1 MEIRCHTPGVRVMQ
15 LWACAVLA
23 LLAVLLFWQ
32 WWWLAA
38 LFWAAASLAACL
50 GLQGWANSILLT
62 LSGAELRL
70 EGGSWLRVVRRQP
83 VWSLSSVLLVQTPL
97 LRRAD
102 ACILLLY
109 STHSVWLVPA
119 VQLDQAQQLSLLP
132 GQGGKHL

>member
-23 LLAVLLFWQ
+23 LPAVLLFWQ

-38 LFWAAASLAACL
+38 LFWAAVSLAVCL
-50 GLQGWANSILLT
+50 GLQGWTSSIHLT

-70 EGGSWLRVVRRQP
+70 ESGALLHAVRRQP
-83 VWSLSSVLLVQTPL
+83 VWSLSSALLVQTPL

-109 STHSVWLVPA
+109 STHSVWLIPA
-119 VQLDQAQQLSLLP
+119 VRLDQAQQLSLLP

>member
-1 MEIRCHTPGVRVMQ
+1 MEIRCHPPGVRVMQ
-15 LWACAVLA
+15 IWACAVLA
-23 LLAVLLFWQ
+23 LPAVLLFWQ
-32 WWWLAA
+32 WWWLAV
-38 LFWAAASLAACL
+38 LFWAAACLAACL
-50 GLQGWANSILLT
+50 GLRGWAASILLT

-70 EGGSWLRVVRRQP
+70 ESGALLHSVRRQP

-97 LRRAD
+97 LRRAN

-119 VQLDQAQQLSLLP
+119 VRLDQAQQLSLLP